1 MKKLL
6 LMLNI
11 TLVVSLLLSCEKDPE
26 GSSSVITDP
35 AEGVSHE
42 ESSDYS
48 WDAGS
53 EFTITLNGTTV
64 TTNTSNVSISGSTAT
79 ITAAGNYKVSGTLSN
94 GQIIVNASGTDLVR
108 LILNGTEITNS
119 TGSALLIENSQKT
132 IINLAEGTQNVIT
145 DGSSY
150 ANPDDDPNAAIFSKS
165 DLTIFGAGTLTV
177 NGKYKDGITGKDGLI
192 IRSGTIAVTAADDGI
207 RGKDFL
213 NVKGGTIIVN
223 SGGDGLKSDNDNN
236 TSAGYILIEDGTFKI
251 TAGGDGIAA
260 QTTVS
265 ITGGTFD
272 LKTGGGST
280 SYVSGDV
287 SAKGIKGL
295 VNVTLDVAGCTI
307 NSADDAIHSNGT
319 IILNSGI
326 FALST
331 GDDGIHADAAITV
344 NGGDISITKSV
355 EGVESHFITIN
366 GGNINVVSSDDSFN
380 ATAGSRTENDDK
392 SYIYIYGGFI
402 VLNGS
407 NGDPLDS
414 NGSIEMKAG
423 TVIVHGP
430 ASQPEV
436 AIDYN
441 GTFVI
446 SGGLLIASGPS
457 SNMFQAPG
465 TSSSQNSLKMV
476 FKSANAAS
484 TLFHIQD
491 ADGNE
496 IVTFSPAR
504 KYLTM
509 VFSSPALAKGSTYSI
524 YKSGSSTGTLNN
536 GFYSGGVY
544 SPGTLVSTFT
554 VSGTVTSLSNL

>member
-1 MKKLL
+1 
-6 LMLNI
+6 MLNI
-11 TLVVSLLLSCEKDPE
+11 TLVVSLMLSCEKDPE
-26 GSSSVITDP
+26 GNSSVITDP

-53 EFTITLNGTTV
+53 EFTITLNGTTI

-79 ITAAGNYKVSGTLSN
+79 ITAAGNYKVSGTLSD

-132 IINLAEGTQNVIT
+132 IIHLAEGTQNEIT

-165 DLTIFGAGTLTV
+165 DLTIFGTGTLTV

-213 NVKGGTIIVN
+213 IVKGGTITVN
-223 SGGDGLKSDNDNN
+223 SGGDGMKSDNENN
-236 TSAGYILIEDGTFKI
+236 TSAGYILIEAGTFKI

-260 QTTVS
+260 QTTVAT
-265 ITGGTFD
+265 TGGNFD

-280 SYVSGDV
+280 SYVSGDA
-287 SAKGIKGL
+287 SAKAIKGL
-295 VNVTLDVAGCTI
+295 VSVTLDVASCAI

-319 IILNSGI
+319 IILNSGTY
-326 FALST
+326 ALST

-344 NGGDISITKSV
+344 NGGDIGITKSV
-355 EGVESHFITIN
+355 EGIESHFITIN

-380 ATAGSRTENDDK
+380 ATAGTRTENDDK
-392 SYIYIYGGFI
+392 SYIYINGGYI

-414 NGSIEMKAG
+414 NGSIEMKGG

-430 ASQPEV
+430 SSQPEV

-484 TLFHIQD
+484 TLLHIQD

-496 IVTFSPAR
+496 IVTFSPIR

-509 VFSSPALAKGSTYSI
+509 VFSSPALVKGSTYSI
-524 YKSGSSTGTLNN
+524 YKSGSSTGTHNN